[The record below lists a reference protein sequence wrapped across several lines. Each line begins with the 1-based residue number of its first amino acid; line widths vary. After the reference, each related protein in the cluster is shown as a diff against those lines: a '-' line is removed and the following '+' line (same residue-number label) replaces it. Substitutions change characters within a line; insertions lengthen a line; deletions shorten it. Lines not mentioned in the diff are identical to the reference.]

1 MTQVLVKEAT
11 LAARTVLIGSTEA
24 YSGKSAAIL
33 GLAEFMRRDGL
44 RVTYGKP
51 IGACMEGDCL
61 SDGLDP
67 DIQFMADTL
76 ELSAEEIPPVLLRLD
91 EAAIRDRI
99 AHPDTEPFA
108 EALSSYGRDIDTD
121 IVLLEGPGT
130 LHEGELFGMSLQHM
144 ADRIGAKVVLIARYD
159 SILIADSL
167 LVARQQLQHHLAG
180 VIVNDVPA
188 DELDTVN
195 GEIVPFLEQ
204 RGIPILGV
212 LPTNRILR
220 SISVGELVHQL
231 EARILCCG
239 DRLDLMVEEF
249 TIGAMNVNSALKYF
263 RKAQHQAVITGG
275 DRTDIQL
282 AALETSTHCLILTGQ
297 LPPSAL
303 ILSRAEELEVPIL
316 SVDLDTL
323 TTVERIERVFG
334 QVRLHEAVK
343 VRCIQELILKNC
355 DMRRLYDALDL
366 ALPLAS

>member
-1 MTQVLVKEAT
+1 M
-11 LAARTVLIGSTEA
+11 AARTILIGSTEA

-61 SDGLDP
+61 SNGLDP

-76 ELSAEEIPPVLLRLD
+76 NLSADDIPPVLLRMD
-91 EAAIRDRI
+91 EAAVRDRI

-108 EALSSYGRDIDTD
+108 EALKAYGRDIDTD
-121 IVLLEGPGT
+121 VAILEGPGT
-130 LHEGELFGMSLQHM
+130 LYEGELFGMSLHQM
-144 ADRIGAKVVLIARYD
+144 AAGMGAKVVLIARYD
-159 SILIADSL
+159 SVLIADAL
-167 LVARQQLQHHLAG
+167 LVAQRQLQEHLAG
-180 VIVNDVPA
+180 VIINDVPE
-188 DELDTVN
+188 DEATRVAA
-195 GEIVPFLEQ
+195 EIVPYLEHK
-204 RGIPILGV
+204 GIPILGV

-220 SISVGELVHQL
+220 SISVGELVHRL
-231 EARILCCG
+231 EARILCCE

-303 ILSRAEELEVPIL
+303 ILARAEELEVPIL

-355 DMRRLYDALDL
+355 NLSRLYTALDL
-366 ALPLAS
+366 ALPIAS

>member
-1 MTQVLVKEAT
+1 M
-11 LAARTVLIGSTEA
+11 AARTILIGSTEA

-61 SDGLDP
+61 SNGLDP

-76 ELSAEEIPPVLLRLD
+76 DLSPDDIPPVLLRLD
-91 EAAIRDRI
+91 EDAVRDRI
-99 AHPDTEPFA
+99 AHPDAEPFA
-108 EALSSYGRDIDTD
+108 EALQSYCQGIDTD
-121 IVLLEGPGT
+121 VAILEGPGT
-130 LHEGELFGMSLQHM
+130 LHEGELFGMSLRHM
-144 ADRIGAKVVLIARYD
+144 AARMGAKVVLIARYE
-159 SILIADSL
+159 SILITDAL
-167 LVARQQLQHHLAG
+167 LVAGQQLQEHLAG
-180 VIVNDVPA
+180 VIINDVSEDAAAKVA
-188 DELDTVN
+188 D
-195 GEIVPFLEQ
+195 EIVPYLEQ
-204 RGIPILGV
+204 KGIPILGV
-212 LPTNRILR
+212 LPANRILR
-220 SISVGELVHQL
+220 SISVAELVHQL
-231 EARILCCG
+231 EARILCCE

-303 ILSRAEELEVPIL
+303 ILARAEELEVPIL

-355 DMRRLYDALDL
+355 DLSRLYTALEL
-366 ALPLAS
+366 VLPVAS